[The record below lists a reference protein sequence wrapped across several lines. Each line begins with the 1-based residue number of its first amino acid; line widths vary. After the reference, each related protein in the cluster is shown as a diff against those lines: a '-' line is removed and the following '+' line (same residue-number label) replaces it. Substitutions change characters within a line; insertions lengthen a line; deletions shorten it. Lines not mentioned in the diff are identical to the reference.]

1 MSSTEHWSPQG
12 RVVAIVRLENYDRAL
27 QIATA
32 LVAGGVRSLEFTLT
46 GKGAFAAIEAVR
58 AALGDDAQVG
68 VGTVLTV
75 EDTERAIAA
84 GAQFVVTPAFRPL
97 VIAACNRLDV
107 PSLCGGFTPS
117 ELLAAHEAGAPV
129 VKLFPARQ
137 GSPAYLKDVLAPLP
151 FLRVVPTGG
160 IDNTNARAWIDAGAI
175 AVGVGGKMVAAD
187 RVAAEDWASI
197 TTQARLCT
205 EATA

>member
-1 MSSTEHWSPQG
+1 MG
-12 RVVAIVRLENYDRAL
+12 RVVAIVRLENYDRASE
-27 QIATA
+27 IARA

-46 GKGAFAAIEAVR
+46 GKGAFAAIEKVR
-58 AALGDDAQVG
+58 GELGEDAQVG

-75 EDTERAIAA
+75 EDTERSIAA

-97 VIAACNRLDV
+97 VIAACNRLNI

-117 ELLAAHEAGAPV
+117 ELLAAHEAGAPI

-137 GSPAYLKDVLAPLP
+137 TNPNYLKDLLAPLP
-151 FLRVVPTGG
+151 FLRVIPTGG
-160 IDNTNARAWIDAGAI
+160 IDHTNARTWLDAGAV
-175 AVGVGGKMVAAD
+175 AVGIGGKMVAAD
-187 RVAAEDWASI
+187 RVAAADWESI

-205 EATA
+205 DATG

>member
-1 MSSTEHWSPQG
+1 MSTTGDWSPLG
-12 RVVAIVRLENYDRAL
+12 RVVAIVRLEHYDRAA
-27 QIATA
+27 QIAAA

-46 GKGAFAAIEAVR
+46 GRGAFAAIETVR
-58 AALGDDAQVG
+58 RELGSDVQVG

-75 EDTERAIAA
+75 EDAERAIAS
-84 GAQFVVTPAFRPL
+84 GAEFVVTPAFRPL
-97 VIAACNRLDV
+97 VIDLCNRLDV

-117 ELLAAHEAGAPV
+117 ELLAAHEAGAPI

-137 GSPAYLKDVLAPLP
+137 ASPTYLKDVLAPLP

-160 IDNTNARAWIDAGAI
+160 IDHTNARAWLDAGAL
-175 AVGVGGKMVAAD
+175 AVGIGGKMVAAD
-187 RVAAEDWASI
+187 RVAAEDWQSI
-197 TTQARLCT
+197 TIQARLCT